1 MNRSAALLLVLP
13 LLTLTGCGASGPPD
27 DDDGPPDPV
36 AINIVESSASVEI
49 GHMFQFH
56 YSVSNTNNTACS
68 WSVNDFAGGNATVG
82 MIGTDGLYTAPAN
95 VPNPAQVTV
104 KAVAAADSTKSDTA
118 TVTITAPPPFIIS
131 PSTAT
136 VPAGATQQFTT
147 TADVSWS
154 LEGASGNTASLGSIG
169 TDGLF
174 TAPLA
179 PPLVGEVT
187 IVATSKAA
195 TSIRSTAVAI
205 ITFSNASLQG
215 HYAFSYRATDAGQM
229 MFAGGCFTAD
239 GQGVISDGFMDMNS
253 QARGSGTLD
262 FVPFTGAYQVQPDG
276 RASMSLQTATEAFP
290 FRLALVS
297 DAAARLI
304 AFETGR
310 SGAGDLERQ
319 DPSSFAAGLAGAYV
333 FTYDGLG
340 HVLGTGAPSGQP
352 IAAAGRLTA
361 QGGAFV
367 DIVGDININGVW
379 QPGGMGSSNPNG
391 SLTPSGVVAGA
402 GYIGLGGT
410 SGAQKFRY
418 YMLSADA
425 AFLVSLDWSAM
436 FPGFGVTGMLLRQEN
451 GPFGDASLAG
461 DAAMSGHGYNGIPS
475 PTPAPYV
482 PPVPA
487 YSVGTLIANGSG
499 TFTGGLLD
507 IKTGDAWN
515 AAMAVSGTY
524 GVDSNGRAGLTV
536 QLTHLSIPSVAYM
549 ASNNTA
555 CTVGVA
561 SWNIGVARLFPQT
574 GAKPF
579 SPASLNGRYALALRG
594 TLSAPG
600 TDITGQVLL
609 NGQGALAGVVDV
621 NASGVL
627 SESVPVSGTYT
638 MEPTGR
644 GLATITS
651 PTSSWTVTLVLQDP
665 GKAFLM
671 GATFPARGS
680 LARQF

>member
-1 MNRSAALLLVLP
+1 MNRSAALLLVLG
-13 LLTLTGCGASGPPD
+13 LLALTGCGASGPPGD
-27 DDDGPPDPV
+27 DNEPPLPV
-36 AINIVESSASVEI
+36 AINIIESSASVET
-49 GHMFQFH
+49 GQTFQFH
-56 YSVSNTNNTACS
+56 YSVSNSGNTACS
-68 WSVNDFAGGNATVG
+68 WSVNDVAGGNATVG
-82 MIGTDGLYTAPAN
+82 MIGSGGLYTAPAA

-118 TVTITAPPPFIIS
+118 TVTVTAPPPFVIS
-131 PSTAT
+131 PSLAT
-136 VPAGATQQFTT
+136 VPAGATQPFTT
-147 TADVSWS
+147 TADVTWS
-154 LEGASGNTASLGSIG
+154 LEGASGNTAPLGSIG
-169 TDGLF
+169 ADGLF

-187 IVATSKAA
+187 IVATSKAD
-195 TSIRSTAVAI
+195 TSIHATAVAV

-262 FVPFTGAYQVQPDG
+262 FVPFTGTYQVQPDG

-297 DAAARLI
+297 NAAARLI

-310 SGAGDLERQ
+310 TGAGDLERQ

-461 DAAMSGHGYNGIPS
+461 DAAMSGHGYDGIPS

-651 PTSSWTVTLVLQDP
+651 PTSSWMVTLVLQDP